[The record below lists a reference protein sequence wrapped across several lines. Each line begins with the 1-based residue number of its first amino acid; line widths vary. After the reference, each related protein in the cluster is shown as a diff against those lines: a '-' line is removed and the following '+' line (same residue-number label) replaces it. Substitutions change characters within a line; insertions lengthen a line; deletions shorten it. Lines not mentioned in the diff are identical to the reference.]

1 MLYAVAGSVI
11 VFYEKRGVSV
21 LILAVIVCNETL
33 LSPPSYLS
41 TFNYSHVYFHV
52 YSSVES

>member
-21 LILAVIVCNETL
+21 LIPAVIVCNETL
-33 LSPPSYLS
+33 LSPPYYLS

-52 YSSVES
+52 YSSV